1 MDDENGKWGV
11 VEFDQDIGT
20 PMPAGNYKAHI
31 SNITVADKTDNYWMI
46 IEFEIIEHDEFLGY
60 QPDTYF
66 ILLGSRVEGKK
77 REVKK
82 GKLRYIQ
89 LGSSVNVNLNKRSA
103 KDAVKDLLHCKCT
116 IKLGQTGTGINSKNP
131 IYGVFPYEGDGNV

>member
-1 MDDENGKWGV
+1 MDNRRDEWGV
-11 VEFDQDIGT
+11 VEFDQDIEK

-31 SNITVADKTDNYWMI
+31 SNITVSDKSDNYWMI
-46 IEFEIIEHDEFLGY
+46 IEFEIIEHDEFLGC

-66 ILLGSRVEGKK
+66 ILLGSRLEGKK

-82 GKLRYIQ
+82 GLKKYAQ
-89 LGSSVNVNLNKRSA
+89 LGLSVNVNLNDRSGKEA
-103 KDAVKDLLHCKCT
+103 AKDLLHCKCT
-116 IKLGQTGTGINSKNP
+116 IKWGRTGTGMNSKNP

>member
-1 MDDENGKWGV
+1 MDNQRKEWGV
-11 VEFDQDIGT
+11 VEFDLDVEK

-31 SNITVADKTDNYWMI
+31 SNIMVSEKPDNYWMI

-89 LGSSVNVNLNKRSA
+89 LGSSVNVNLKKRSA
-103 KDAVKDLLHCKCT
+103 KDAVKDLLHCKCK
-116 IKLGQTGTGINSKNP
+116 IKLGKTGTGINSKNP
-131 IYGVFPYEGDGNV
+131 VYGVFPYEGDGNV